1 MPRTRRDCPT
11 CGKRN
16 LAKLSNHLAD
26 IHQLSGK
33 ERQYYLSKARSLGDQ
48 RESEEMSS
56 RKRIR
61 NESDDEMSTASPGD
75 ERESE
80 EEMSS
85 PKRMRNEPDHDMS
98 TVSNEDISVHQSKK
112 TATVPKPDER
122 L

>member
-1 MPRTRRDCPT
+1 MPRTRTDCPI

-26 IHQLSGK
+26 IRQFSGEK
-33 ERQYYLSKARSLGDQ
+33 RQYYLSKARSLGDQ

-56 RKRIR
+56 QKRIR
-61 NESDDEMSTASPGD
+61 NELDDEMSTASLSD

-85 PKRMRNEPDHDMS
+85 PKRMRNESDDVNS
-98 TVSNEDISVHQSKK
+98 I
-112 TATVPKPDER
+112 
-122 L
+122 